1 MSNYSGSVIYLRNH
15 AIKHRHS
22 RFIHAQATV
31 VRVEAKFDIIRVPL
45 GNRNGN
51 AKRSDPRPE
60 ARLQNFHYSTHVN
73 LTATKHL
80 RSPKH
85 GV

>member
-1 MSNYSGSVIYLRNH
+1 M
-15 AIKHRHS
+15 
-22 RFIHAQATV
+22 
-31 VRVEAKFDIIRVPL
+31 PL